1 MDINHEK
8 WWKMRILPRS
18 MDIGASETRVY
29 LPHFGIWSSNHQSTN
44 KGTVVD
50 HHPQKKNKKDQ
61 HGSPPKL
68 GMWYVRTH
76 PRMKT
81 APSGV
86 DFQSAILAF
95 DMLGK
100 SWWPKLKGSAFLG
113 WFPNVSQPSFAG
125 LLVDQGE
132 VALIYAEW
140 WKKFQSQLPVW
151 EYRTQLVCASTACY
165 NPAIQAMNLSE
176 YGAQA
181 KIPFPQHHSERTQ
194 CEEIP
199 KFPNFTRLYLDF
211 KRFQQ

>member
-1 MDINHEK
+1 
-8 WWKMRILPRS
+8 MR
-18 MDIGASETRVY
+18 
-29 LPHFGIWSSNHQSTN
+29 
-44 KGTVVD
+44 
-50 HHPQKKNKKDQ
+50 
-61 HGSPPKL
+61 
-68 GMWYVRTH
+68 YVRTH

-181 KIPFPQHHSERTQ
+181 KIPFPQRKDPMWRDPQIS
-194 CEEIP
+194 
-199 KFPNFTRLYLDF
+199 KFHQAVSRLRDF
-211 KRFQQ
+211 NSSGIRHQHLQLARPTTCQRWSLAACPQRPHPVSSCSIGAPWRWT